1 MVLRIIQELS
11 LLRMKQGYPSY
22 QPLLDSGDKESSAL
36 SEGVTMAFDAEET
49 HTPGGTEVYVKEGR

>member
-1 MVLRIIQELS
+1 
-11 LLRMKQGYPSY
+11 MKQGYPSY